1 MKYFK
6 DEKSNPIGE
15 IKWAVKNIIFEA
27 FLVALVR
34 MHVSKVGKLY
44 YNVSDYGVSY
54 LILSIFM
61 ILTVTEFC
69 VYWVHRL
76 EHDIPFLYQ
85 KFHHIHHQFI
95 AVTPFCGWA
104 FHPLDAFFQALP
116 MLCVPMLF
124 PVHAGLH
131 MGMTLFLSIW
141 GISIHDNISWVPSPL
156 FLYAAHHTIHHDK
169 GRRKNYGQFL
179 TLWDR
184 VFGTY
189 EAPTEPMPFQKPKQ
203 N

>member
-1 MKYFK
+1 
-6 DEKSNPIGE
+6 
-15 IKWAVKNIIFEA
+15 
-27 FLVALVR
+27 
-34 MHVSKVGKLY
+34 MHVSKIGKYYHNISDHGILY
-44 YNVSDYGVSY
+44 FFM
-54 LILSIFM
+54 SIFM
-61 ILTVTEFC
+61 VLGVTEFF

-76 EHDIPFLYQ
+76 EHDIPFLY
-85 KFHHIHHQFI
+85 KKLHHIHHEFVM
-95 AVTPFCGWA
+95 VTPFCGWA

-116 MLCVPMLF
+116 MLCVPLLF
-124 PVHAGLH
+124 PVHSGLH

-141 GISIHDNISWVPSPL
+141 GISIHDNISWVPSPF

-169 GRRKNYGQFL
+169 GRKKNYGQFL

-189 EAPTEPMPFQKPKQ
+189 EAPPEPMPFQKEKPKT